1 MPDTLRTIIAKIFT
15 SRDELSIGNLR
26 GSLWAAFLVFPLSF
40 IICDMRAFGP
50 ETTAFGLESFELL
63 NFTLG
68 FGWFVLFF
76 LPKRFIIPALRL
88 SAVVCAVILPFQML
102 LPEGLPL
109 LAMFMAFEFFI
120 GICLGSSFYIFC
132 FTLNNV
138 ERLLGVCITLFIL
151 RYLLQFSLELPAF
164 VAFMKTW
171 GSAAAM
177 VLYLAVVFC
186 SFRKKDRHYHSE
198 PDNNNYQSSIF
209 LLIILVLL
217 CYLIWC
223 TINYK
228 MLDENVSSLVFGIA
242 SPVAIALVFI
252 IHFHVKANALNTW
265 ILSLVFSLMG
275 VSLILFDTPFAL
287 NAGSFF
293 CGLGDSTSFIITSF
307 MCGGTIKLS
316 KSLKMYRIYCLIHF
330 IFYI

>member
-1 MPDTLRTIIAKIFT
+1 M
-15 SRDELSIGNLR
+15 SIGNLR
-26 GSLWAAFLVFPLSF
+26 GGLWAAFLVFPLSF

-50 ETTAFGLESFELL
+50 ETTAFRLKAFELM

-76 LPKRFIIPALRL
+76 LPKRSIIPALRL

-138 ERLLGVCITLFIL
+138 ERLLGVCIAFFYFGIFYNFLWNF
-151 RYLLQFSLELPAF
+151 PAF
-164 VAFMKTW
+164 AAFMKTW
-171 GSAAAM
+171 GSAAVIAF
-177 VLYLAVVFC
+177 YIAVVFC
-186 SFRKKDRHYHSE
+186 SFRKKDRQNISE

-209 LLIILVLL
+209 LLIILVLV

-223 TINYK
+223 TINYR
-228 MLDENVSSLVFGIA
+228 MLDENVISLVFGIA
-242 SPVAIALVFI
+242 FSGRNRSCFY
-252 IHFHVKANALNTW
+252 H
-265 ILSLVFSLMG
+265 SL
-275 VSLILFDTPFAL
+275 P
-287 NAGSFF
+287 
-293 CGLGDSTSFIITSF
+293 CQ
-307 MCGGTIKLS
+307 S
-316 KSLKMYRIYCLIHF
+316 KRP
-330 IFYI
+330 